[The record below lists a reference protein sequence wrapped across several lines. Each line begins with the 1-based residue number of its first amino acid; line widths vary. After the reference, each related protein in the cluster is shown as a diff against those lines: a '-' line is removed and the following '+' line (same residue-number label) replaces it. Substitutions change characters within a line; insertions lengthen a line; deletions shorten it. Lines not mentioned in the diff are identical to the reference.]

1 MLVSEFLR
9 KAGADVQDYQ
19 VIPDEAEEI
28 GNAIKSCCKKFQ
40 PDLLVMS
47 GGTGPGPRDVTPQ
60 VLEEIS
66 DRMLEG
72 FGDLLRAESLHY
84 TDTAWLS
91 RMTAGM
97 VGKTLVLALPGSPK
111 AVTECWEII
120 SPFIGNALHKI
131 EKQGFK
137 EVP

>member
-1 MLVSEFLR
+1 MNDFL
-9 KAGADVQDYQ
+9 KKSGADVLDYR
-19 VIPDEAEEI
+19 VVPDEAEEI
-28 GNAIKSCCKKFQ
+28 QNAIKACCNAFQ

-47 GGTGPGPRDVTPQ
+47 GGTGPGPRDVTPD
-60 VLEEIS
+60 VLENIS

-120 SPFIGNALHKI
+120 TPFIGGALQKI

-137 EVP
+137 EVS